1 MRAYVFVCVSV
12 RPCVR
17 VRKSLVAINH
27 GLVYL
32 SILRPSPVG
41 VLSVGTVIDG
51 WVDSGIGDN
60 AGSGA

>member
-1 MRAYVFVCVSV
+1 MRAYVFVCV
-12 RPCVR
+12 RACVR

-27 GLVYL
+27 GVVYL
-32 SILRPSPVG
+32 SVLSPVG
-41 VLSVGTVIDG
+41 MLSVSTVIAG